1 MVISNDKSDSH
12 LIPPHGGYRE
22 LKSNQNAEIVFD
34 ATVRFCWSSSFIKKA
49 VSPKNFTVCAA
60 RLGNQSNHRC
70 ICVDCN
76 LLSDKSK
83 KRQDDSKNRRT
94 DRWLLELTIFT

>member
-1 MVISNDKSDSH
+1 VVISNDKSSSH

-22 LKSNQNAEIVFD
+22 LKSYQNAEIVYD
-34 ATVRFCWSSSFIKKA
+34 ATVKFCWSSSFLKKA

-60 RLGNQSNHRC
+60 RLGSQSNHRC

-76 LLSDKSK
+76 SPFSGSK
-83 KRQDDSKNRRT
+83 ESGKTIQKIGGPT
-94 DRWLLELTIFT
+94 DGF